1 MLLYLYDFYYVAVFI
16 RVSYLQVR
24 ALEKVRIVCIA
35 CSSRDSHTLAAGDN
49 NSLWAWGDNKYG
61 KLGVKDKGS
70 SDVPIQIMMFP
81 SGISQIE
88 CGMHFSILLTKD
100 GNVYSWYVH

>member
-1 MLLYLYDFYYVAVFI
+1 MLQCLTK
-16 RVSYLQVR
+16 VSCLQVR
-24 ALEKVRIVCIA
+24 ALEKVRVVCIA

-49 NSLWAWGDNKYG
+49 NSLWAWGDNKHG

-81 SGISQIE
+81 SGIAQIE

-100 GNVYSWYVH
+100 GKVYSWYVQ